1 MEIMKF
7 LDPRNTRFMMDIAKI
22 SESLDKHMMKRCA
35 YCDLDLGTGKN
46 TPVVEFID
54 HLAAKHPDKIDAKD
68 IEGYKKIIDKVT
80 K

>member
-1 MEIMKF
+1 MKF

-35 YCDLDLGTGKN
+35 YCDLDLGTGKD

-54 HLAAKHPDKIDAKD
+54 HLADKHPNKIAAKD
-68 IEGYKKIIDKVT
+68 VEGYKKIIDKVT